1 MKATKTVINQRI
13 DELLRVRLDGAQF
26 HDIVQYVAEKGWGL
40 KDRQIRNYLR
50 RADDLLVER
59 REKSRRGCYQLHVAR
74 RESLYA
80 RAVNAADYRTA
91 LVILTDLAR
100 LQELYVSAKEVRE
113 IRADIKKLEEMAG
126 CSEKLNR

>member
-40 KDRQIRNYLR
+40 KDRQIRNYIR
-50 RADDLLVER
+50 QADDLLVER
-59 REKSRRGCYQLHVAR
+59 REKSRRRCYQLHVAR

-126 CSEKLNR
+126 CSEKLKR